1 MSFWNWVIVLQ
12 VQLYNCKEV
21 SSGLQP
27 SLASHSKSDR
37 DLVLLQPLDSS
48 LNLNWCKILVSTPCF
63 SEFIGY
69 ERMKPPPPFRSKH
82 WAFCPQNQIVSYNS
96 RNINQIHIFAFNLT
110 KIVCTCSSNHCPG
123 FMTTIY

>member
-27 SLASHSKSDR
+27 SLASHSKSDG

-63 SEFIGY
+63 SELIGY
-69 ERMKPPPPFRSKH
+69 ERMEPPPPVCH
-82 WAFCPQNQIVSYNS
+82 CGA
-96 RNINQIHIFAFNLT
+96 NIGDFVLKT
-110 KIVCTCSSNHCPG
+110 K
-123 FMTTIY
+123 